1 MVKNDE
7 VNRFKNKILNNLH
20 KGIEDMIN
28 RKMVSSLEKI
38 RSFYNDELQILR
50 KEFESKDESIYKLL
64 ENISKKVRQSNPLPI
79 PQL

>member
-38 RSFYNDELQILR
+38 RPFYNDELQILR